1 MKELLRASAL
11 MTAVICIIPVFA
23 SGKEEKNARTTAEP
37 QYYISSDKLLV
48 LSEKSGELREMTAE
62 EYTVYAL
69 LAEIPELLS
78 PEAMKAQ
85 AVAARTYAYAR
96 IAAGTDKET
105 GAHITDDPE
114 KYQICLTEKQAE
126 QMYSDAYEDALT
138 AAWQAADET
147 KGELLTY
154 GGMPIVAAFHTSSA
168 GMTESAENVW
178 GTAVPYLV
186 PVSSEGEEYSPYY
199 GVRHEYTAAEISARL
214 FCREKDYRERPLGDI
229 SCEKTPSGTVQTVN
243 ICGASLSGAEFA
255 AIFSLPSAAFDITK
269 TDRGAEVTT
278 YGCGHL
284 AGMSMYGAEYMAERG
299 AEHGEILAHY
309 YPDTQLVKAKTEE

>member
-11 MTAVICIIPVFA
+11 MTAVICIIPAFA
-23 SGKEEKNARTTAEP
+23 SAREEKHAPAAAEM
-37 QYYISSDKLLV
+37 QYYISSDKLLIH
-48 LSEKSGELREMTAE
+48 SEKRGELREMTVE

-96 IAAGTDKET
+96 IAAGRDPET
-105 GAHITDDPE
+105 GAHMTDDPE

-126 QMYSDAYEDALT
+126 QIYGDEYENALK
-138 AAWQAADET
+138 AAWQAAEDT
-147 KGELLTY
+147 KGELLIY

-168 GMTESAENVW
+168 GITESAENVW
-178 GTAVPYLV
+178 GTSVPYLV
-186 PVSSEGEEYSPYY
+186 PVSSEGDELSPYY

-214 FCREKDYRERPLGDI
+214 FCKEKDYQEHPLGDI

-243 ICGASLSGAEFA
+243 ICSTSLSGAEFA
-255 AIFSLPSAAFDITK
+255 EIFSLPSASFDITK
-269 TDRGAEVTT
+269 TDKGAEVTT
-278 YGCGHL
+278 CGCGHL

-299 AEHGEILAHY
+299 AEHEEILSHY
-309 YPDTQLVKAKTEE
+309 YPDTSLVKAKTEE

>member
-11 MTAVICIIPVFA
+11 MTAVICIIPAFA
-23 SGKEEKNARTTAEP
+23 SGKEEKHAQTMAEP
-37 QYYISSDKLLV
+37 QYYASSDKLLV
-48 LSEKSGELREMTAE
+48 LCEKNGELREMTAE
-62 EYTVYAL
+62 EYTVYAM

-96 IAAGTDKET
+96 IAAGTDKVT
-105 GAHITDDPE
+105 GAHITDDTD

-126 QMYSDAYEDALT
+126 QIYGASYEAALA
-138 AAWQAADET
+138 AAWQAANET

-168 GMTESAENVW
+168 GVTESAENVW

-186 PVSSEGEEYSPYY
+186 PVSSGGEEVSPYY
-199 GVRHEYTAAEISARL
+199 GVQHEYSAAEISARL
-214 FCREKDYRERPLGDI
+214 FCKEQDYHERPLGDI

-243 ICGASLSGAEFA
+243 ICGTSLSGAEFA

-299 AEHGEILAHY
+299 AEHEEILAHY
-309 YPDTQLVKAKTEE
+309 YPHTSLVKAKIEE